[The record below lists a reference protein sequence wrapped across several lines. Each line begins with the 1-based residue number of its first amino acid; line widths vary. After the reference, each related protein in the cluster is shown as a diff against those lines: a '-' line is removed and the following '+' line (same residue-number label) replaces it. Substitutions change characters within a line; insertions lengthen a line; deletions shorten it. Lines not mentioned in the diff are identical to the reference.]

1 MVPIFLFTLIGCCL
15 FVVYGALIDF
25 YRRAWIAIPEFDA
38 SGKTSHTRISVLIPV
53 RNESANITHCI
64 ESLSFQS
71 YPKHLFEVIVID
83 DHSTDGTPAIVMGL
97 HHPGLALSCTQLS
110 GVTDQQPIAYKKFAI
125 ETGVRASKG
134 ELIVTTDAD
143 CWFHPAWLATLA
155 AFYEEK
161 HAKFIAAPVRIGDP
175 APIRR
180 HPRMTA
186 SQIPS
191 TSGARSTRPTPHL
204 LSIFQTLDFITLQ
217 GITGASVY
225 KKFHS
230 MCNGANLA
238 YEKRAF
244 FEVDGF
250 SGIDAIPSGDDMLL
264 MHKIYNKYPDEVF
277 FLKSAQAIVST
288 RPETSWKGFIHQRV
302 RWASKADRYDDK
314 RISRVLLLVYIV
326 NLMFAALPVAACWNA
341 WWLLLLVIGLLTK
354 TMLEFTFVYTVAGF
368 FDQQALMRWF
378 PLMQPFHI
386 IYTVVIGWMG
396 KFGSYRWKDR
406 KISK

>member
-15 FVVYGALIDF
+15 FVVYGALIDY
-25 YRRAWIAIPEFDA
+25 YRRAWISIPEFYA
-38 SGKTSHTRISVLIPV
+38 SGKTSHTRISVLIPA
-53 RNESANITHCI
+53 RNESVNITSCI
-64 ESLSFQS
+64 ESLLSQS

-83 DHSTDGTPAIVMGL
+83 DHSTDGTPGIVMGL
-97 HHPGLALSCTQLS
+97 NHAGLALSCIQLS
-110 GVTDQQPIAYKKFAI
+110 EATDQQTIAYKKLAI
-125 ETGVRASKG
+125 ETGIRASIG

-143 CWFHPAWLATLA
+143 CRFHPAWLATLA
-155 AFYEEK
+155 AFYEERR
-161 HAKFIAAPVRIGDP
+161 AKFIAAPVRIGDP
-175 APIRR
+175 APIRH
-180 HPRMTA
+180 HPRL
-186 SQIPS
+186 IPATPGAKS
-191 TSGARSTRPTPHL
+191 THPAPGL

-225 KKFHS
+225 KRFHS

-244 FEVDGF
+244 FEVGGF

-264 MHKIYNKYPDEVF
+264 MFKIYNKYPDAVF
-277 FLKSAQAIVST
+277 FLKSPQAIVST

-314 RISRVLLLVYIV
+314 RIFRVLLLVYIV
-326 NLMFAALPVAACWNA
+326 NLMFVILPFAACWNS
-341 WWLLLLVIGLLTK
+341 WWLLLVVIGLLTK
-354 TMLEFTFVYTVAGF
+354 TMLEFSFVYTVAGF

-386 IYTVVIGWMG
+386 IYTVIIGWMG

-406 KISK
+406 KISR

>member
-15 FVVYGALIDF
+15 FVVYGALIDY

-38 SGKTSHTRISVLIPV
+38 SGKISHTRISVLIPA

-64 ESLSFQS
+64 ESLLSQS

-83 DHSTDGTPAIVMGL
+83 DHSTDGTPGIVMGL
-97 HHPGLALSCTQLS
+97 HHPDLVLSCIQLNE
-110 GVTDQQPIAYKKFAI
+110 VTDQQ
-125 ETGVRASKG
+125 
-134 ELIVTTDAD
+134 
-143 CWFHPAWLATLA
+143 
-155 AFYEEK
+155 
-161 HAKFIAAPVRIGDP
+161 PVRIGDP

-180 HPRMTA
+180 HPRLAA
-186 SQIPS
+186 SQIPP
-191 TSGARSTRPTPHL
+191 TRIARSTRPTPRL

-250 SGIDAIPSGDDMLL
+250 RGIDAIPSGDDMLL
-264 MHKIYNKYPDEVF
+264 MHKIYNKYPNAVF
-277 FLKSAQAIVST
+277 FLKSPQAIVST
-288 RPETSWKGFIHQRV
+288 RPQNSWKGFIHQRV

-314 RISRVLLLVYIV
+314 RIFRVLLLVYIV
-326 NLMFAALPVAACWNA
+326 NLMFAVLPIAACWNT
-341 WWLLLLVIGLLTK
+341 WWLSLLVIGLLTK
-354 TMLEFTFVYTVAGF
+354 TMLEFIFVYTVAGF

-386 IYTVVIGWMG
+386 VYTVIIGWMG

-406 KISK
+406 RIRR

>member
-15 FVVYGALIDF
+15 FVVYGALIDY

-38 SGKTSHTRISVLIPV
+38 SGKTSHTRISVLIPA

-64 ESLSFQS
+64 ESLISQS

-83 DHSTDGTPAIVMGL
+83 DHSTDGTPGIVRGL
-97 HHPGLALSCTQLS
+97 HHPDLALSCIQLS
-110 GVTDQQPIAYKKFAI
+110 EVTDQQPIAYKKLAI
-125 ETGVRASKG
+125 ETGIRASKG

-143 CWFHPAWLATLA
+143 CWFHPAWLATVA

-161 HAKFIAAPVRIGDP
+161 HAKFIAAPVRIGN
-175 APIRR
+175 
-180 HPRMTA
+180 
-186 SQIPS
+186 
-191 TSGARSTRPTPHL
+191 PTPRL

-264 MHKIYNKYPDEVF
+264 MHKIYNKYPDAIF
-277 FLKSAQAIVST
+277 FLKSPQAIVST
-288 RPETSWKGFIHQRV
+288 RPETSWKGLIHQRV

-314 RISRVLLLVYIV
+314 RIFRVLLLVYIV
-326 NLMFAALPVAACWNA
+326 NLMFAVLPIAACWNT

-378 PLMQPFHI
+378 PLLQPFHI
-386 IYTVVIGWMG
+386 VYTVIIGWMG
-396 KFGSYRWKDR
+396 KFGSYHWKDR
-406 KISK
+406 KIRR